1 LKSLHGTMSIDRWR
15 YTGLAPRFEPAAHG
29 RVSASPRAWLPWLGV
44 FMPVLFAAI
53 AYMALRPPSVDLAAQ
68 LFRSELF
75 ASDGFLA
82 WNNYWYGGHYL
93 LGYSLLF
100 PPLGA
105 AVGPTV
111 VGGVAAVVATG
122 LFGLLALRHYGPRAR
137 LATLWFGAG
146 MIATLLSGRLTYALG
161 VAVGLAALVALDRR
175 RPLAAAP
182 LAAATSFASPVAG
195 FFLVL
200 IGAALALDGDRARG
214 ATLAL
219 PAAAPIAAMA
229 LAFPSTGPEPFV
241 LSSVAGTI
249 AVGLLVLVALPR
261 RERLL
266 RRAAALY
273 LCAVA
278 CVFAIPN
285 ALGGNVARLS
295 SLLAGPL
302 LVLGLAG
309 RRRRLL
315 LAVLAVPLLY
325 WQWQGAIRDVSR
337 ASTDPSVQRGFYTPL
352 LAALEER
359 SGGAPV
365 RIEIPP
371 TLDRWEVY
379 YMTPKY
385 LLARG
390 WERQQE
396 TDDFHL
402 FEGLSPDSYRA
413 WLLAH
418 GVTYVALP
426 DAPLDHLAHRE
437 EGLIRHGLPYLDPVW
452 GNGDWRLYAVRG
464 ARGIVDAPAR
474 LTSIGADWFDLRSP
488 RAGRFVLRI
497 HFSPYWNV
505 TRGEGVCLRERGPWT
520 LVELDRP
527 GSFHVE
533 TNLSA
538 GGLLGRHRVC
548 AND

>member
-1 LKSLHGTMSIDRWR
+1 MPVER
-15 YTGLAPRFEPAAHG
+15 E
-29 RVSASPRAWLPWLGV
+29 SPYAWLSWLGV
-44 FMPVLFAAI
+44 FMPVLFAAV

-68 LFRSELF
+68 LFRVELF
-75 ASDGFLA
+75 SSDGFLA

-105 AVGPTV
+105 ALGAPVA
-111 VGGVAAVVATG
+111 GGLAALAATA
-122 LFGLLALRHYGPRAR
+122 LFGLLARRHYPARAP

-146 MIATLLSGRLTYALG
+146 TIATLLSGRLTFALG
-161 VAVGLAALVALDRR
+161 VAVALAALVALDRR
-175 RPLAAAP
+175 RPWAAAT

-200 IGAALALDGDRARG
+200 IGAALAATGERSRG
-214 ATLAL
+214 ATVAL

-241 LSSVAGTI
+241 LSSLAGTV
-249 AVGLLVLVALPR
+249 AVGLGVLLVLPR

-266 RRAAALY
+266 RFGAGLY
-273 LCAVA
+273 LAVVA
-278 CVFAIPN
+278 CVFALPN

-295 SLLAGPL
+295 CLLAGPL
-302 LVLGLAG
+302 VVLALDGP
-309 RRRRLL
+309 RRRLL
-315 LAVLAVPLLY
+315 LALLAVPLLY

-337 ASTDPSVQRGFYTPL
+337 AAGDPSVQRDFYTPL
-352 LAALEER
+352 LAELEQR

-365 RIEIPP
+365 RIEVPP
-371 TLDRWEVY
+371 TLDRWEAY
-379 YMTPKY
+379 YMSTSF

-396 TDDFHL
+396 TRDSRL
-402 FEGLSPDSYRA
+402 FENGLSPASYRR

-426 DAPLDHLAHRE
+426 NATLDYLAQRE
-437 EGLIRHGLPYLDPVW
+437 AALIRGGLPYLRPLW

-464 ARGIVDAPAR
+464 ARGVVDAPAR
-474 LTSIGADWFDLRSP
+474 LDAIGADWFDLRSP
-488 RAGRFVLRI
+488 RAGRFELRI
-497 HFSPYWNV
+497 HFSPYWTV
-505 TRGEGVCLRERGPWT
+505 SRGAGICLRDMGQWT
-520 LVELDRP
+520 QVDVSRP
-527 GSFHVE
+527 GSFRVE

-538 GGLLGRHRVC
+538 GGLLGKHRVC
-548 AND
+548 SED

>member
-1 LKSLHGTMSIDRWR
+1 MAGQWR
-15 YTGLAPRFEPAAHG
+15 YTGFDPGHGFEPDPGG
-29 RVSASPRAWLPWLGV
+29 RLVAPSRAWLAWLGV
-44 FMPVLFAAI
+44 FMPILFAAI
-53 AYMALRPPSVDLAAQ
+53 AYIALRPPSVDLAAQ

-75 ASDGFLA
+75 ASHGFLA

-105 AVGPTV
+105 VLGAPV
-111 VGGVAAVVATG
+111 VGGLAAVSATA
-122 LFGLLALRHYGPRAR
+122 LFGLLARRHHPSHAP

-146 MIATLLSGRLTYALG
+146 TIATLLSGRLTFALG
-161 VAVGLAALVALDRR
+161 VAVALAALLALDRR
-175 RPLAAAP
+175 RPLAAGP
-182 LAAATSFASPVAG
+182 LAAATSLASPVAG

-200 IGAALALDGDRARG
+200 IGVALALTGERPRA
-214 ATLAL
+214 AVIAL
-219 PAAAPIAAMA
+219 PAAAPIAAVA

-241 LSSVAGTI
+241 LSSLAGTL
-249 AVGLLVLVALPR
+249 AVGLGVLFVLPR

-266 RRAAALY
+266 RAGAGLY
-273 LCAVA
+273 LAVVVCA
-278 CVFAIPN
+278 FAVPN

-295 SLLAGPL
+295 CLLAGPL
-302 LVLGLAG
+302 LALTLTGP
-309 RRRRLL
+309 RRRLL
-315 LAVLAVPLLY
+315 LALLAIPLLY

-337 ASTDPSVQRGFYTPL
+337 AAGDPSVQRDFYTPL
-352 LAALEER
+352 LAALEQR

-379 YMTPKY
+379 YMTPKF

-396 TDDFHL
+396 TRDSRL
-402 FEGLSPDSYRA
+402 FESRLSPGSYRD

-426 DAPLDHLAHRE
+426 NAPLDYLARRE
-437 EGLIRHGLPYLDPVW
+437 AGLIRGGLDYLDPIW
-452 GNGDWRLYAVRG
+452 SNGDWRLYAVHD
-464 ARGIVDAPAR
+464 ARGLVDAPAR
-474 LTSIGADWFDLRSP
+474 LAAIGADWFDLRSP
-488 RAGRFVLRI
+488 RAGSFLLRI
-497 HFSPYWNV
+497 HFSPYWSV
-505 TRGEGVCLRERGPWT
+505 TRGTGVCLRERGPWT
-520 LVELDRP
+520 TVELNRP

-533 TNLSA
+533 TGLST

-548 AND
+548 ADD

>member
-1 LKSLHGTMSIDRWR
+1 MPLER
-15 YTGLAPRFEPAAHG
+15 E
-29 RVSASPRAWLPWLGV
+29 SPYAWLAWLGV
-44 FMPVLFAAI
+44 FMPVLFAAV
-53 AYMALRPPSVDLAAQ
+53 AYMTLRPPSVDLAAQ
-68 LFRSELF
+68 LFRVELF

-105 AVGPTV
+105 AVGATV
-111 VGGVAAVVATG
+111 VGGLAALLATA
-122 LFGLLALRHYGPRAR
+122 LFGLLARRHYGPRAR

-146 MIATLLSGRLTYALG
+146 MIATLLSGRLTFALG
-161 VAVGLAALVALDRR
+161 VAIGLAALLALDRR
-175 RPLAAAP
+175 RAWIAAP

-200 IGAALALDGDRARG
+200 IGAALALTGDRTRG
-214 ATLAL
+214 ATIAL

-229 LAFPSTGPEPFV
+229 LAFGSTGPEPYV
-241 LSSVAGTI
+241 LSSLAGTV
-249 AVGLLVLVALPR
+249 AVGLGVFLALPR

-266 RRAAALY
+266 RFGAGLY
-273 LCAVA
+273 LLAVA
-278 CVFAIPN
+278 CAFAVPN
-285 ALGGNVARLS
+285 ALGGNIARLS
-295 SLLAGPL
+295 CLLAGPL
-302 LVLGLAG
+302 VFLALDG
-309 RRRRLL
+309 PRRRLL
-315 LAVLAVPLLY
+315 LVLLAVPLLY

-337 ASTDPSVQRGFYTPL
+337 AAGDPAVERDFYTPL
-352 LAALEER
+352 LAELEER
-359 SGGAPV
+359 SDGAPV

-379 YMTPKY
+379 YMSPQF

-396 TDDFHL
+396 THDSRL
-402 FEGLSPDSYRA
+402 FQSRLSPAGYRE

-426 DAPLDHLAHRE
+426 DATLDYLAQRE
-437 EGLIRHGLPYLDPVW
+437 AALIRGGLPYLRPIW
-452 GNGDWRLYAVRG
+452 GNGDWRLYEVQG
-464 ARGIVDAPAR
+464 ARGLVDAPAR
-474 LTSIGADWFDLRSP
+474 LTAIGADWFDLRAP
-488 RAGRFVLRI
+488 RAGRFLLRI

-505 TRGEGVCLRERGPWT
+505 TRGGGVCLYERGPWT
-520 LVELDRP
+520 LVELARP

-533 TNLSA
+533 TDLST

-548 AND
+548 ASD

>member
-1 LKSLHGTMSIDRWR
+1 MPVERQSLN
-15 YTGLAPRFEPAAHG
+15 
-29 RVSASPRAWLPWLGV
+29 AWLAWLGV
-44 FMPVLFAAI
+44 FMPVLFAAV

-68 LFRSELF
+68 LFRVELF
-75 ASDGFLA
+75 SSDGFLA

-105 AVGPTV
+105 ALGAPV
-111 VGGVAAVVATG
+111 VGGLAAVAATA
-122 LFGLLALRHYGPRAR
+122 LFGLLARHHHPARAP

-146 MIATLLSGRLTYALG
+146 TIATLLSGRLTFALG
-161 VAVGLAALVALDRR
+161 VAVALAVLVALDRG
-175 RPLAAAP
+175 RPWAAAT

-200 IGAALALDGDRARG
+200 IGAALAATGERSRG
-214 ATLAL
+214 ATVAL
-219 PAAAPIAAMA
+219 PAAAPIVAMA

-241 LSSVAGTI
+241 LSSLAGTV
-249 AVGLLVLVALPR
+249 AVGLGVLLVLPR

-266 RRAAALY
+266 RLGAGLY
-273 LCAVA
+273 LAAVV
-278 CVFAIPN
+278 CVFAVPN

-295 SLLAGPL
+295 CLVAGPL
-302 LVLGLAG
+302 VALTLDG

-315 LAVLAVPLLY
+315 LVLLAVPLLY

-337 ASTDPSVQRGFYTPL
+337 AAGDPSVQRDFYTPL
-352 LAALEER
+352 LAELHQR
-359 SGGAPV
+359 SGGTPV
-365 RIEIPP
+365 RIEVPP

-379 YMTPKY
+379 YLSTKV

-396 TDDFHL
+396 TRDSRL
-402 FEGLSPDSYRA
+402 FESGLSPASYRV

-426 DAPLDHLAHRE
+426 DATLDYLAQRE
-437 EGLIRHGLPYLDPVW
+437 AGLIRRGLPYLEPIW
-452 GNGDWRLYAVRG
+452 RNGEWRLYEVRG
-464 ARGIVDAPAR
+464 ARGLVDAPAQ
-474 LTSIGADWFDLRSP
+474 LTAIGADWFDLRAP
-488 RAGRFVLRI
+488 RPGRFLLRI

-505 TRGEGVCLRERGPWT
+505 TRGGGVCLYDRGPWT
-520 LVELDRP
+520 LVEAARP
-527 GSFHVE
+527 GSLHVE
-533 TNLSA
+533 TGLSP
-538 GGLLGRHRVC
+538 GGLLGKHRVC
-548 AND
+548 AEE